1 MTTSRVKKKTI
12 VVHLNGAFTPMTNRE
27 LWYLRS
33 HETEKRYTNLLKNSE
48 IYEASKDWT

>member
-1 MTTSRVKKKTI
+1 MEQFTTHSRNDNIESKKKTI

-33 HETEKRYTNLLKNSE
+33 HETEKRYTNL
-48 IYEASKDWT
+48 